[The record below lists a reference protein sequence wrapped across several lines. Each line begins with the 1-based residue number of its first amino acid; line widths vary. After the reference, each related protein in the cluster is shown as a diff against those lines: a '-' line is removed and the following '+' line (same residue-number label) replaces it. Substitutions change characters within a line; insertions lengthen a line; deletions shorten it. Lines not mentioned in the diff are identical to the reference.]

1 MTTLLNNKQISTQLP
16 LISFISS
23 FEKFL
28 FIIFA
33 TTFFIFDIFRLSS
46 KLLHIFNGHTIGV
59 NSIDYLTFDDR
70 QFICSGSDDNEICA
84 WDIETT
90 KKLNAFKGHE
100 NIVKNKSIHL
110 WDIQFY
116 QQIQVFNGYTSI
128 IWSVE
133 YSPFVIKN
141 SEIDGNSN

>member
-1 MTTLLNNKQISTQLP
+1 MFVT
-16 LISFISS
+16 
-23 FEKFL
+23 
-28 FIIFA
+28 
-33 TTFFIFDIFRLSS
+33 
-46 KLLHIFNGHTIGV
+46 
-59 NSIDYLTFDDR
+59 
-70 QFICSGSDDNEICA
+70 ICSVSFDEIIQI

-141 SEIDGNSN
+141 SEIDGNSNVICSESLDRNKKNRRRITCFKFLQLKKKEKSNANLYYDSFKCTTVDCKKNCHT